1 MKLDPKLNR
10 TQLQALS
17 NKALLQEL
25 LANTPLNLPRV
36 FLLALLYILMPCA
49 VLGSRLGVLGTAVMA
64 AVAAY
69 LWLWGAPAE
78 LDSYLV
84 FWLVWSCVDLLI
96 VLLVQLVGGLRQY
109 RAKKQYLPAEDRDSV
124 DLRPGESME
133 WQPAE
138 NPSREIVARVP
149 EQGVYVLVCRVDDCP
164 DSVMLQADARACI
177 EEQETVPGLR
187 TELRAAFRLEA
198 GSHRLQVKAQVPE
211 SFHVDLFLR

>member
-10 TQLQALS
+10 TQLQQFS
-17 NKALLQEL
+17 NKSLLLEL

-69 LWLWGAPAE
+69 LWLWGTPAE

-96 VLLVQLVGGLRQY
+96 VLLVQLVGAFRQY
-109 RAKKQYLPAEDRDSV
+109 GRKMQYLPAENREPV
-124 DLRPGESME
+124 DLQPGESME

-138 NPSREIVARVP
+138 NPSREIVVRVP
-149 EQGVYVLVCRVDDCP
+149 EQGVYVLVCRVDDYP